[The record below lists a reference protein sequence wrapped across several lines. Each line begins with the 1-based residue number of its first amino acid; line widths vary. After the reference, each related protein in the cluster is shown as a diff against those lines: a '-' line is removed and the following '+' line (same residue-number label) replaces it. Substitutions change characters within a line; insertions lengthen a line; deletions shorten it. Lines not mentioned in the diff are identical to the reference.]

1 MPKKEITNEDL
12 YVKLEEIRKLISTQL
27 AMFKLVNAK
36 AIDDSRTKVLELEIR
51 KKIFDS
57 CDNKKTVTQITQA
70 IFPNE
75 PLEKAIPKVSYHL
88 AILEDYG
95 LVGYRDDKGQ
105 RYYYKKKE

>member
-1 MPKKEITNEDL
+1 MSKKQITNEDI
-12 YVKLEEIRKLISTQL
+12 YVKLEEIRKLISAQL

-36 AIDDSRTKVLELEIR
+36 AIEDSRAKILELEIR
-51 KKIFDS
+51 KRIFDS

-75 PLEKAIPKVSYHL
+75 PLDKAQPKVSYHL

-95 LVGYRDDKGQ
+95 IVGYRDDKGQ
-105 RYYYKKKE
+105 RFYYKKKE